1 MDRATRTTGKGRAA
15 AAGALAAALAAT
27 LTTGCAGNAPRSPV
41 SPTRATVASPA
52 ANPFGEEIVLQALAH
67 IGTPYRYGGHT
78 PRGFDCSGLVWWVH
92 RELGI
97 RVPRTA
103 AEQFATAAH
112 VDRSALAP
120 GDLVFFSTSGHGV
133 SHVGIYTGDGRFVHA
148 PQSGR
153 PVTVSALDEDYY
165 REHMV
170 GAGRFGPRASAG
182 VADGS

>member
-1 MDRATRTTGKGRAA
+1 MAVSDN
-15 AAGALAAALAAT
+15 AGGTAVARLALGTLLAAVLLA
-27 LTTGCAGNAPRSPV
+27 GCAANAPRSPA
-41 SPTRATVASPA
+41 SQTRVTAVAPRA
-52 ANPFGEEIVLQALAH
+52 DPLGEEIVLQALAH

-97 RVPRTA
+97 RIPRTA
-103 AEQFATAAH
+103 AAQFAAS
-112 VDRSALAP
+112 VRVERSALAP
-120 GDLVFFSTSGHGV
+120 GDLVFFDTSGRGV

-165 REHMV
+165 RQHLV
-170 GAGRFGPRASAG
+170 GAGRFDRGASAG
-182 VADGS
+182 TADGS